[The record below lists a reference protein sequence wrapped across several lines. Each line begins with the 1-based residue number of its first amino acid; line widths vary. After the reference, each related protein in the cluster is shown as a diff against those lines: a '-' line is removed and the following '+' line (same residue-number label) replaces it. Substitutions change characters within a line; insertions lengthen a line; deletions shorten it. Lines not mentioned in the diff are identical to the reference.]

1 MALLKDFKAVKDDN
15 IWCTGE
21 NLYQETTDLG
31 QMILEFNKI
40 LSGDYSSESEFKYM
54 KKIH

>member
-1 MALLKDFKAVKDDN
+1 MHRR
-15 IWCTGE
+15 

-40 LSGDYSSESEFKYM
+40 LSGEYASESEFKYM